1 VKTPEA
7 SPVCNYLAP
16 SELGAKSFIQDVPSQ
31 PIVSREFVRAVCA
44 PFFEEM
50 VTALQQALQ
59 MQMQMQVQAPSVEAK
74 MQQAPAPAP
83 APAPAANG
91 SFGSG
96 LHFMSHVT
104 THLDS
109 ILDDESTEAEDHGAF
124 ASLLSVSSDTSS
136 EDAADAQSSEN
147 EASVQST
154 HHGTEQKINSDGAA
168 MVCRH
173 WKSKGWCRLDANCKF
188 LHPDHERG
196 VDARKV
202 RVVGSA
208 DSDGISRVFDPSISI
223 TSAEGELCPVLP
235 VRRKKRG
242 GRNRSNRN
250 QQIQLGN
257 PEQDMAGLQPCFF
270 NLYSMLHAADSPC

>member
-1 VKTPEA
+1 VHLHHSYRFPQIH
-7 SPVCNYLAP
+7 P
-16 SELGAKSFIQDVPSQ
+16 
-31 PIVSREFVRAVCA
+31 
-44 PFFEEM
+44 
-50 VTALQQALQ
+50 
-59 MQMQMQVQAPSVEAK
+59 AK
-74 MQQAPAPAP
+74 MRQMRSP
-83 APAPAANG
+83 
-91 SFGSG
+91 
-96 LHFMSHVT
+96 LRTKH
-104 THLDS
+104 
-109 ILDDESTEAEDHGAF
+109 
-124 ASLLSVSSDTSS
+124 
-136 EDAADAQSSEN
+136 QSRVLTM
-147 EASVQST
+147 VQSK
-154 HHGTEQKINSDGAA
+154 KIDSDGAA